1 MPVQLQDHA
10 LASSP
15 ALERVRQRFAG
26 LAWLAAVYSYLLVVF
41 GGIVRITGSG
51 LGCGDDWP
59 LCNGHILPPWDL
71 ATWIEWTHRL
81 LAAGLVV
88 PIGLVAWSAIRHRG
102 EAGFGGRGGA
112 SRPALLAIAL
122 LVFQVALGA
131 ITVKLDLPA
140 SVTSVHFVNAL
151 LLVGALIVA
160 SVRARPAEVLHG
172 DAVSARRL
180 ARSATAAL
188 VLGFVVVCFGAL
200 TANLGMQGAQT
211 APSAAA
217 WACQGF
223 PLCNGQ
229 FMPKGDTSGFVHTHW
244 SHRVFAFLLFFHL
257 IGATI
262 AVYRRGASAG
272 IKRAA
277 LWSAILVVMQITVA
291 AALVTHSLPASMRVL
306 HLIVGA
312 ALWMTLVLWATRAR
326 RQAAQLDLRPGR

>member
-1 MPVQLQDHA
+1 MPVYTQVHVVAVPPGLDRA
-10 LASSP
+10 
-15 ALERVRQRFAG
+15 RQRFAG

-71 ATWIEWTHRL
+71 PTWIEWTHRL
-81 LAAGLVV
+81 LAAGLVI
-88 PIGLVAWSAIRHRG
+88 PIALVAWGAIRHRKQ
-102 EAGFGGRGGA
+102 AGFGGRGGA
-112 SRPALLAIAL
+112 SRPAILAIVLLA
-122 LVFQVALGA
+122 FQVALGA

-151 LLVGALIVA
+151 LLVAALIVA
-160 SVRARPAEVLHG
+160 SVRARGAEPGAG
-172 DAVSARRL
+172 DQAGARKL

-188 VLGFVVVCFGAL
+188 VLGFVVVTFGAF

-229 FMPKGDTSGFVHTHW
+229 FIPKGDAAGLVHTHW
-244 SHRVFAFLLFFHL
+244 MHRVVAFLLLFHL

-262 AVYRRGASAG
+262 AVLKRGASPR
-272 IKRAA
+272 IRRAA
-277 LWSAILVVMQITVA
+277 LASAVLVVMQITVA
-291 AALVTHSLPASMRVL
+291 AALVLHHLPSSMRVL
-306 HLIVGA
+306 HLVVGA
-312 ALWMTLVLWATRAR
+312 ALWMALVLWATYARQQLGWLDQRA
-326 RQAAQLDLRPGR
+326 G